1 MILVIM
7 KKLFIAVKAWWK
19 KVSEEAHRQ
28 KVLKHERNIKR
39 EALSRLQ
46 AREFEGEIYL
56 CFDNVPIIQEVDLVS
71 DLGSVLTDARE
82 LYLEYRLLND
92 GMITAQP

>member
-1 MILVIM
+1 M

-19 KVSEEAHRQ
+19 KISEEAHRK

-39 EALSRLQ
+39 EALVRLQ

-56 CFDNVPIIQEVDLVS
+56 CFDNVPIIQEVDLVE
-71 DLGSVLTDARE
+71 DLGYVRETARE
-82 LYLEYRLLND
+82 HYLEYRLAND
-92 GMITAQP
+92 GMITDQS

>member
-1 MILVIM
+1 M

-19 KVSEEAHRQ
+19 KISEEAHRK

-39 EALSRLQ
+39 EALVRLQ

-56 CFDNVPIIQEVDLVS
+56 CFDNVPIIQEVDLVE
-71 DLGSVLTDARE
+71 DLGYVLETARE
-82 LYLEYRLLND
+82 NYLEYRLATD
-92 GMITAQP
+92 GMITDQS

>member
-1 MILVIM
+1 M
-7 KKLFIAVKAWWK
+7 KKLFFAVKAWWK
-19 KVSEEAHRQ
+19 KISEEAHRQ

-46 AREFEGEIYL
+46 AREFEGDIYL

-71 DLGSVLTDARE
+71 DLGCVLENARE
-82 LYLEYRLLND
+82 YYLEYRLLND
-92 GMITAQP
+92 GTIPAHP

>member
-1 MILVIM
+1 M
-7 KKLFIAVKAWWK
+7 KKLFIAVKAWWEK
-19 KVSEEAHRQ
+19 ISEEAHRQ

-56 CFDNVPIIQEVDLVS
+56 CFDNVPIVQEVDLAQ
-71 DLGSVLTDARE
+71 DLGCTLETARE
-82 LYLEYRLLND
+82 HYLEYRLLD
-92 GMITAQP
+92 EGMVTVQS

>member
-1 MILVIM
+1 M
-7 KKLFIAVKAWWK
+7 KKLFIAVKAWWEK
-19 KVSEEAHRQ
+19 ISEEAHRQ

-82 LYLEYRLLND
+82 HYLEYRLVND
-92 GMITAQP
+92 GMMTVQP

>member
-1 MILVIM
+1 M
-7 KKLFIAVKAWWK
+7 KKLFIAVKAWWD
-19 KVSEEAHRQ
+19 KVSEEAHRK

-56 CFDNVPIIQEVDLVS
+56 CFDNVPIIQEVDLVE
-71 DLGSVLTDARE
+71 DLGYVLETARE
-82 LYLEYRLLND
+82 HYLEYLLATD
-92 GMITAQP
+92 GMITDQS